1 MARRQKNE
9 HVYRGAQNMTKQRAI
24 PHKLFTFWQNGV
36 PVKIEHVLLLETSIL
51 FVILYLPEQVWK

>member
-1 MARRQKNE
+1 
-9 HVYRGAQNMTKQRAI
+9 MTKQRAI

-51 FVILYLPEQVWK
+51 FVILYLPEHVWK